1 MSTPH
6 SFVGL
11 DQVLS
16 IGTTLSPNDLAPI
29 EEIKDVEYSGSK
41 TDLHDSSHSGSTA
54 HTYINGLRDI
64 GEMSFT
70 ANWLP
75 GATEQEVLRALQGEV
90 VLFTH
95 ELPDSLGTI
104 SGEGVLQSLD
114 YSSSMEK
121 TAELKGKIKVS
132 GDLSFS

>member
-1 MSTPH
+1 MGH

-11 DQVLS
+11 GQVLN
-16 IGTTLSPNDLAPI
+16 IGTSLSPDDTAAI

-41 TDLHDSSHSGSTA
+41 TDLHDSSHAGSSA
-54 HTYINGLRDI
+54 HTYINGLRDV
-64 GEMSFT
+64 GELSFT
-70 ANWLP
+70 ANWVP
-75 GATEQEVLRALQGEV
+75 GATEQEALRSLQGTTV
-90 VLFTH
+90 VFTH

-104 SGEGVLQSLD
+104 TGEGVLQSLD
-114 YSSSMEK
+114 YSSGMDK